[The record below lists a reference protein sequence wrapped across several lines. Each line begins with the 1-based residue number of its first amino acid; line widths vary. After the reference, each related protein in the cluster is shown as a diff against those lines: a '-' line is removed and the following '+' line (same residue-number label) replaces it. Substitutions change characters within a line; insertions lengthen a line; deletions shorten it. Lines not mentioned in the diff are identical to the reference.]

1 MKPQYNTND
10 LCKIPPQ
17 ATDIEEA
24 VLGAL
29 MLEKGAYDKISLKP
43 CEFYKEQ
50 HQKIFAA
57 IQEIEKEG
65 NPIDIF
71 TVSEKLKNKGQF
83 EEIGGPYFISSL
95 PSKVA
100 NASSIDTHALIIHDK
115 FIKRQLIAFSSALQ
129 TQAYD
134 DQLDTFDV
142 LDFANS
148 ELDKVNNETLLED
161 DIPTFREVIK
171 KTMSLLAERAKLFK
185 EGKSI
190 GIPTPL
196 KRLTKYT
203 SGWLPKQ
210 FIILAARPSV
220 GKTAFAIA
228 IAKTAAISGKKV
240 FLASLEMSNTQIGG
254 RFVVGAS
261 GVNADNFK
269 FGNLE
274 PYEWEKLER
283 SVSEIIDLQIYI
295 DDIPKNINRIKSK
308 AKLLHRKGQ
317 CDIIILDYIQ
327 LAGAG
332 EEKKNQQ
339 REQEI
344 SYVSRTCKLLAQELD
359 IPVIALSQ
367 LNRGIENRS
376 GIKRPQLSDLRDS
389 GAIEQDADV
398 VMFINRPFV
407 YGITEIEDG
416 DGNFIQIDHTYA
428 EIILAKNRDG
438 HVGDIDFKFNESL
451 TKVFDS
457 DYTEPQQFQ
466 PKKTEYNPN
475 QNIEPNTQFDN
486 ETPF

>member
-1 MKPQYNTND
+1 MKQFNSTD
-10 LCKIPPQ
+10 LGKVPPQ
-17 ATDIEEA
+17 ACEIEEA

-29 MLEKGAYDKISLKP
+29 MLEKGAYDKISLKS
-43 CEFYKEQ
+43 CEFYKDH

-83 EEIGGPYFISSL
+83 EEIGGAYFISSL
-95 PSKVA
+95 TSKVA
-100 NASSIDTHALIIHDK
+100 TAAHVEYHSLIVHDK
-115 FIKRQLIAFSSALQ
+115 FIKRQLIAFSSTLQ
-129 TQAYD
+129 SQAYD

-142 LDFANS
+142 LDYANS
-148 ELDKVNNETLLED
+148 ELDKVNNETMLED
-161 DIPTFREVIK
+161 DVPTFREVIK

-185 EGKSI
+185 EGRSI

-228 IAKTAAISGKKV
+228 IAKTAAMSGKKV

-254 RFVVGAS
+254 RFIVGAS

-274 PYEWEKLER
+274 PYEWEQLER
-283 SVSEIIDLQIYI
+283 KVSEIIDLPIFI
-295 DDIPKNINRIKSK
+295 DDMPKNINRIKSK
-308 AKLLHRKGQ
+308 AKLLHRRGQ
-317 CDIIILDYIQ
+317 CDMLILDYIQ

-332 EEKKNQQ
+332 DEKKNQV

-367 LNRGIENRS
+367 LNRGIENRA
-376 GIKRPQLSDLRDS
+376 GAKRPQLSDLRDS

-407 YGITEIEDG
+407 FGITEIEDG
-416 DGNFIQIDHTYA
+416 EGNLIQIDHTYA

-457 DYTEPQQFQ
+457 DYIEVDSIQ
-466 PKKTEYNPN
+466 PKKPEYNPN
-475 QNIEPNTQFDN
+475 QNIEPNTHFEN

>member
-1 MKPQYNTND
+1 MKNQQPQYNTND

-161 DIPTFREVIK
+161 DIPTFRDVLK
-171 KTMSLLAERAKLFK
+171 KTLALLVERNKLFK

-190 GIPTPL
+190 GIPTPI
-196 KRLTKYT
+196 RQLTKFT
-203 SGWLPKQ
+203 SGWLRKQ
-210 FIILAARPSV
+210 FIVIGARPGA
-220 GKTAFAIA
+220 GKTALALAIG
-228 IAKTAAISGKKV
+228 KTAALNDYKV
-240 FLASLEMSNTQIGG
+240 FFASLEMSDTEIGG
-254 RFVVGAS
+254 RLLVGAS
-261 GVNADNFK
+261 GIDADRFK
-269 FGNLE
+269 FGNIE
-274 PYEWEKLER
+274 DYEWSQLEQ
-283 SVSEIIDLQIYI
+283 SISSIYDLPIFI
-295 DDIPKNINRIKSK
+295 DDVPKNINRIKSK
-308 AKLLHRKGQ
+308 AKLMHRKGQ
-317 CDIIILDYIQ
+317 CDILILDYIQ

-332 EEKKNQQ
+332 DEKKNQL

-367 LNRGIENRS
+367 LNRSVETRS
-376 GIKRPQLSDLRDS
+376 GSKRPQLSDLRES
-389 GAIEQDADV
+389 GSLEQDADI
-398 VMFINRPFV
+398 VMFIYRPEM
-407 YGITEIEDG
+407 YGITEDENGESYDG
-416 DGNFIQIDHTYA
+416 KS
-428 EIILAKNRDG
+428 ELILAKQRG
-438 HVGDIDFKFNESL
+438 GQTGIVEFRFNKSL
-451 TKVFDS
+451 THVYDA
-457 DYTEPQQFQ
+457 DYAEPQQFQ